1 MRELDDHEWL
11 ELVEMDGVYNDGLGA
26 WVDIKF
32 DGEYLTVEI
41 EYPNE
46 TYERRSW
53 VCEPRPE

>member
-1 MRELDDHEWL
+1 MEEHDWYEV
-11 ELVEMDGVYNDGLGA
+11 VEMDGVYNDGLGA